1 MLAAALIA
9 LRVAVRFRENVGLS
23 RIVAGEDVGFLITGK
38 ENEQGSSSS
47 SSLFSP
53 AALASQ
59 CNYDKR

>member
-9 LRVAVRFRENVGLS
+9 LRVAVGFRENVGVS
-23 RIVAGEDVGFLITGK
+23 RIVAGEDVGFLTTGK
-38 ENEQGSSSS
+38 ENEQGSSS